1 MPRRRKRAFSY
12 HAGVTLDGTQ
22 LTCDAAGF
30 ATDLVFLSHA
40 KALAPGSSFSLSSR
54 RAGRRQLLATE
65 GTLVLLGA
73 AGERLRAR
81 TLPAGFG
88 RAFNLGG
95 LRLALVP
102 AGYLPGAASLL
113 CEAGGRRLLYAGTI
127 CRERAFASLGAA
139 EVRSA
144 DAVCLD
150 ATFGDPRFVLPP
162 REEAEATLRRFVE
175 GALAAR
181 RAPVLLVSPFGPAP
195 ATVEALQ
202 AAGIAARAHSTIVGA
217 LARFA
222 QAGAAVPTLRRFAG
236 KLGANEALL
245 WPPEAREAQYLARLP
260 LRLLLLFPASVSNA
274 PPSIACALTR
284 ASRCPT
290 RQASLTL
297 SHISKRPG
305 RTRSPCTGVSRKPS
319 PRSCVRAGTTPTPS
333 TLRARWSCFVANLPL
348 SGLEPQVIPI

>member
-1 MPRRRKRAFSY
+1 MSRRRKRAFSY

-40 KALAPGSSFSLSSR
+40 KALAPGSSFSLSAR

-81 TLPAGFG
+81 ALPAGFG
-88 RAFNLGG
+88 RAFDLGG

-113 CEAGGRRLLYAGTI
+113 CERGGRRLLYAGTI
-127 CRERAFASLGAA
+127 CRESAFAGLGPA
-139 EVRSA
+139 EARCA

-162 REEAEATLRRFVE
+162 REEAQAALQGFVE
-175 GALAAR
+175 AALATR

-195 ATVEALQ
+195 ATAEVLQ
-202 AAGIAARAHSTIVGA
+202 AAGVTMRAHGTIVGV
-217 LARFA
+217 LDRFR
-222 QAGAAVPTLRRFAG
+222 QAGASPPPLRRFGG
-236 KLGANEALL
+236 KLGPNEALL
-245 WPPEAREAQYLARLP
+245 WPPEARDAPALGRLDSPTFAFVSGFSVEPTAVACMRADQGIALANQAGFPDLVAYLEATGAHEVALHRGFAETFATI
-260 LRLLLLFPASVSNA
+260 LRERGYDAYAIDPPRQMELF
-274 PPSIACALTR
+274 R
-284 ASRCPT
+284 
-290 RQASLTL
+290 
-297 SHISKRPG
+297 G
-305 RTRSPCTGVSRKPS
+305 
-319 PRSCVRAGTTPTPS
+319 
-333 TLRARWSCFVANLPL
+333 
-348 SGLEPQVIPI
+348 

>member
-1 MPRRRKRAFSY
+1 MSRRRKHAFSY
-12 HAGVTLDGTQ
+12 HAGVALDGTQ

-40 KALAPGSSFSLSSR
+40 KALAPGSSFSLSPR

-73 AGERLRAR
+73 AGERLRGR

-113 CEAGGRRLLYAGTI
+113 CEVDGRRVLYAGTI
-127 CRERAFASLGAA
+127 CRERAFASLAPA
-139 EVRSA
+139 EPRAA

-162 REEAEATLRRFVE
+162 REEAEAALRRFVE
-175 GALAAR
+175 AALAAR

-195 ATVEALQ
+195 TVAEVLQ
-202 AAGIAARAHSTIVGA
+202 TAGIATRAHGTIMGVF
-217 LARFA
+217 ARFG
-222 QAGAAVPTLRRFAG
+222 QAGASCPPLRRFAG
-236 KLGANEALL
+236 KLGPHEALL
-245 WPPEAREAQYLARLP
+245 WPPEARDASALGALDSPSFAFVSGFSVERTAVDCMCADQGIALSNQAGFADLIAYLEATGAHEVALHRGFAETFAAI
-260 LRLLLLFPASVSNA
+260 LRERGYDAYAIDPPRQMELF
-274 PPSIACALTR
+274 R
-284 ASRCPT
+284 
-290 RQASLTL
+290 
-297 SHISKRPG
+297 G
-305 RTRSPCTGVSRKPS
+305 
-319 PRSCVRAGTTPTPS
+319 
-333 TLRARWSCFVANLPL
+333 
-348 SGLEPQVIPI
+348 

>member
-1 MPRRRKRAFSY
+1 MPRRRKHAFSY

-40 KALAPGSSFSLSSR
+40 KALAPGSSFSLSPR

-73 AGERLRAR
+73 AGEHLRSR
-81 TLPAGFG
+81 TLPAVFG

-127 CRERAFASLGAA
+127 CRERAFASLGPA
-139 EVRSA
+139 EPRSA

-175 GALAAR
+175 TALAAR

-195 ATVEALQ
+195 ATAEVLQ
-202 AAGIAARAHSTIVGA
+202 AAGIATRAHGTIVGA
-217 LARFA
+217 LARFVRLA
-222 QAGAAVPTLRRFAG
+222 PRVRRCVALPESSAQTRHCSGRRRRARPRRLARSILPIFAFVSGFSVERTAVDFVRADQGIALSNQAGFADLIAYLEATGAHEVALHRGFAETFAAILRERGYDAY
-236 KLGANEALL
+236 AID
-245 WPPEAREAQYLARLP
+245 PPRQME
-260 LRLLLLFPASVSNA
+260 LF
-274 PPSIACALTR
+274 R
-284 ASRCPT
+284 
-290 RQASLTL
+290 
-297 SHISKRPG
+297 G
-305 RTRSPCTGVSRKPS
+305 
-319 PRSCVRAGTTPTPS
+319 
-333 TLRARWSCFVANLPL
+333 
-348 SGLEPQVIPI
+348 

>member
-1 MPRRRKRAFSY
+1 MSRRRKHAFSY

-40 KALAPGSSFSLSSR
+40 KALAPGTSFGLSSR

-113 CEAGGRRLLYAGTI
+113 CEAGGRRVLYAGTI
-127 CRERAFASLGAA
+127 CRERAFANLAAA

-162 REEAEATLRRFVE
+162 REEAEVALRRFVE
-175 GALAAR
+175 ASLAAR

-195 ATVEALQ
+195 ATVEALR
-202 AAGIAARAHSTIVGA
+202 AAGIAVRAHGTIVAA

-222 QAGAAVPTLRRFAG
+222 QAGASLPTLRRFAG
-236 KLGANEALL
+236 KLGPDEVLL
-245 WPPEAREAQYLARLP
+245 WPPEARDAPALGALDSPAFAFVSGFSVERTAVDCMRADQGIALSNQAGFDDLIAYLEATGAHEVALHRGFAETFAAI
-260 LRLLLLFPASVSNA
+260 LRVRGYDAYAIDPPRQMELF
-274 PPSIACALTR
+274 R
-284 ASRCPT
+284 
-290 RQASLTL
+290 
-297 SHISKRPG
+297 G
-305 RTRSPCTGVSRKPS
+305 
-319 PRSCVRAGTTPTPS
+319 
-333 TLRARWSCFVANLPL
+333 
-348 SGLEPQVIPI
+348 

>member
-127 CRERAFASLGAA
+127 CRERAFASLGPAEPRQRRRRVPGRHLRGSALCAA
-139 EVRSA
+139 TARGGGGDAAAVRRGGAGRAACAGPARVPLRPGAGDRGGAAGCRHRCARARHHRGGAGPLCSGWRLPCRRCVALRENWVRTRHCSGRRRRAGRRCLARLIHRAFAFVSGFSVERTAVDCMRA
-144 DAVCLD
+144 DQGIALSNQAGFADLVAYL
-150 ATFGDPRFVLPP
+150 
-162 REEAEATLRRFVE
+162 EATGAHEVALAQGIRRNLRRD
-175 GALAAR
+175 
-181 RAPVLLVSPFGPAP
+181 PAP
-195 ATVEALQ
+195 A
-202 AAGIAARAHSTIVGA
+202 R
-217 LARFA
+217 
-222 QAGAAVPTLRRFAG
+222 LRRIRHRPSAPD
-236 KLGANEALL
+236 GAVSGVLNSS
-245 WPPEAREAQYLARLP
+245 PPVR
-260 LRLLLLFPASVSNA
+260 
-274 PPSIACALTR
+274 
-284 ASRCPT
+284 
-290 RQASLTL
+290 
-297 SHISKRPG
+297 
-305 RTRSPCTGVSRKPS
+305 RS
-319 PRSCVRAGTTPTPS
+319 
-333 TLRARWSCFVANLPL
+333 
-348 SGLEPQVIPI
+348 E

>member
-127 CRERAFASLGAA
+127 CRERAFASLGPA
-139 EVRSA
+139 EVRCA

-162 REEAEATLRRFVE
+162 REEAEAALRRFVE
-175 GALAAR
+175 AALAAR

-202 AAGIAARAHSTIVGA
+202 AAGIAARAHGSIVGA

-222 QAGAAVPTLRRFAG
+222 QAWASLPTLRRFAG
-236 KLGANEALL
+236 KLSPNEALL
-245 WPPEAREAQYLARLP
+245 WPPEAREAPVIGALASPAFAFVSGFSVERTAVDCMRADQGIALSNQAGFSDLVGYLEATG
-260 LRLLLLFPASVSNA
+260 AHEV
-274 PPSIACALTR
+274 ALHRGFAETF
-284 ASRCPT
+284 A
-290 RQASLTL
+290 A
-297 SHISKRPG
+297 
-305 RTRSPCTGVSRKPS
+305 
-319 PRSCVRAGTTPTPS
+319 
-333 TLRARWSCFVANLPL
+333 TLRARGYDAYAIDPPRQMELFR
-348 SGLEPQVIPI
+348 G

>member
-95 LRLALVP
+95 LRLALIP

-127 CRERAFASLGAA
+127 CRERAFASLGPA
-139 EVRSA
+139 EVRCA

-162 REEAEATLRRFVE
+162 REEAEAALRRFVE
-175 GALAAR
+175 AALAAR

-202 AAGIAARAHSTIVGA
+202 AAGIAARAHGNIVGA

-222 QAGAAVPTLRRFAG
+222 QAGAALPTLRRFAG

-245 WPPEAREAQYLARLP
+245 WPPEAREAPVLGALDSPAFAFVSGFSVERTAVDCMRADQGIALSNQAGFADLVAYLEATEAHEVALHRGFAETFAAI
-260 LRLLLLFPASVSNA
+260 LRQRGYDAYAIDPPRQMELF
-274 PPSIACALTR
+274 R
-284 ASRCPT
+284 
-290 RQASLTL
+290 
-297 SHISKRPG
+297 G
-305 RTRSPCTGVSRKPS
+305 
-319 PRSCVRAGTTPTPS
+319 
-333 TLRARWSCFVANLPL
+333 
-348 SGLEPQVIPI
+348 